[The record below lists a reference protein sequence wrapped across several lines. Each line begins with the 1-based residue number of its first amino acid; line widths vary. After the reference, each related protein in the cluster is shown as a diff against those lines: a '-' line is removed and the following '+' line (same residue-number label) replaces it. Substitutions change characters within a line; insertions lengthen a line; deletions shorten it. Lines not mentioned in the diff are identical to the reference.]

1 MSKTLTCMLWY
12 AVNVLM
18 MRVSNSEV
26 IAIIDV
32 FDRWCRRASFNWLS
46 DVRLFGECLLLAKSL
61 LIELALV
68 QNKFE

>member
-1 MSKTLTCMLWY
+1 MLWY

-32 FDRWCRRASFNWLS
+32 FDRWCSAPPFIDYLMS
-46 DVRLFGECLLLAKSL
+46 DFCCECLLLAKSL
-61 LIELALV
+61 LIDIALV